1 MATLMDSKSA
11 GFKFSAKLGA
21 TRAILRAFGVF
32 GDPFTRL
39 LQGQEDPYPLYA
51 KVRQRGPVHRSHLGT
66 WVTGSH
72 ELGTRIL
79 RDRTLFLNR
88 EQGGVP
94 GHEMM
99 AEIPWNSSILGL
111 DPPDHTRLRRL
122 AQPAFGPRMISKYRV
137 QVEKLCNGL
146 LDDLS
151 TRDGFDLIEDF
162 AGPLPLLVIGELLG
176 VPEEYHDRF
185 IRAGRKV
192 GPVIDGVKSL
202 KMARDFRGAVDD
214 LDQVFTELIELRA
227 KDPGD
232 DLISRLTVANE
243 EGKLST
249 EELLAF
255 CTVLAVTGFETTTN
269 LIGNAVLAMTGD
281 RAQWDLLRE
290 DPDLA
295 PRAVEETLRYDS
307 PALQAQ
313 RVPHGDIALAGH
325 HIRANSSVVVLIG
338 AANRDPEVYD
348 EPDRFDLTRENPAEH
363 LSFSGGIHYC
373 IGAPLARMEGE
384 TALRVLAERLP
395 DLRVAG
401 PVVRRSSPVISG
413 CTRLPV
419 SGTPG

>member
-137 QVEKLCNGL
+137 QVEKLCNAL
-146 LDDLS
+146 LDDLA

-202 KMARDFRGAVDD
+202 KMARDFRSAVDD

-348 EPDRFDLTRENPAEH
+348 DPDRFDLTRENPAEH

-384 TALRVLAERLP
+384 TALRVLVERLP

-419 SGTPG
+419 TGTPG

>member
-11 GFKFSAKLGA
+11 GFAFSAKLGA

-51 KVRQRGPVHRSHLGT
+51 KVRRRGPLHRSHLGA

-72 ELGTRIL
+72 ELGSRIL
-79 RDRTLFLNR
+79 RDRSLFLNR

-99 AEIPWNSSILGL
+99 DEIPWNSSILGL

-122 AQPAFGPRMISKYRV
+122 AQPAFGPRMISKYQV
-137 QVEKLCNGL
+137 QVEKLCHGL
-146 LDDLS
+146 LDQLS
-151 TRDGFDLIEDF
+151 ARDGFDLIEDF

-185 IRAGRKV
+185 IHAGRKV

-202 KMARDFRGAVDD
+202 KMAREFRGAVDD
-214 LDQVFTELIELRA
+214 LDQVFTELIALRA
-227 KDPGD
+227 GDPGD
-232 DLISRLTVANE
+232 DLISRLTVANG

-281 RAQWDLLRE
+281 RAQWDLLR
-290 DPDLA
+290 DDLDLA
-295 PRAVEETLRYDS
+295 PSAVEETLRFDS

-313 RVPHGDIALAGH
+313 RVPHQDIALEGH
-325 HIRANSSVVVLIG
+325 HIRADSSVVVLIG

-401 PVVRRSSPVISG
+401 QVRRRSSPVISG

-419 SGTPG
+419 TGTPA

>member
-72 ELGTRIL
+72 ELGSRIL

-214 LDQVFTELIELRA
+214 LDQVFTELIELRS

>member
-39 LQGQEDPYPLYA
+39 LQGQQDPYPLYA

-146 LDDLS
+146 LDDLA

-227 KDPGD
+227 KDPGE

-281 RAQWDLLRE
+281 RAQWDMLRE

-419 SGTPG
+419 SGTPA

>member
-146 LDDLS
+146 LDELS

-313 RVPHGDIALAGH
+313 RVPHGDMALAGH

-348 EPDRFDLTRENPAEH
+348 DPDRFDLTRENPAEH

>member
-146 LDDLS
+146 LDDLA

-401 PVVRRSSPVISG
+401 PVVRRNSPVISG

>member
-11 GFKFSAKLGA
+11 GFAFSAKLGA

-51 KVRQRGPVHRSHLGT
+51 KVRRRGPIHRSHLGA

-72 ELGTRIL
+72 ELGSQIL
-79 RDRTLFLNR
+79 RDRSLFLNR

-99 AEIPWNSSILGL
+99 DEIPWNSSILGL

-137 QVEKLCNGL
+137 QVEKLCHGL
-146 LDDLS
+146 LDQLS
-151 TRDGFDLIEDF
+151 ARDGFDLIEDF

-185 IRAGRKV
+185 IHAGRKV

-202 KMARDFRGAVDD
+202 KMAREFRGAVDD
-214 LDQVFTELIELRA
+214 LDQVFTELIALRA
-227 KDPGD
+227 DEPGD
-232 DLISRLTVANE
+232 DLISRLTVANG

-281 RAQWDLLRE
+281 RAQWDLLRD

-313 RVPHGDIALAGH
+313 RVPHQDIALEGH
-325 HIRANSSVVVLIG
+325 HIRAGSSVVVLIG

-401 PVVRRSSPVISG
+401 QVRRRSSPVISG

-419 SGTPG
+419 TGTPA

>member
-72 ELGTRIL
+72 ELGSRIL

-146 LDDLS
+146 LDELS
-151 TRDGFDLIEDF
+151 ARDGFDLIEDF

-185 IRAGRKV
+185 ISAGRKV

-202 KMARDFRGAVDD
+202 KMARDFRGAVDS
-214 LDQVFTELIELRA
+214 LDEVFTELIELRA

-348 EPDRFDLTRENPAEH
+348 DPDRFDLTRENPAEH

-419 SGTPG
+419 SGKPG

>member
-146 LDDLS
+146 LDELS

-348 EPDRFDLTRENPAEH
+348 DPDRFDLTRENPAEH

>member
-1 MATLMDSKSA
+1 MTTLMDSKSA

-51 KVRQRGPVHRSHLGT
+51 KVRQRGPIHRSHLGT

-72 ELGTRIL
+72 ELGSRVL
-79 RDRTLFLNR
+79 RDRSLFLNR

-99 AEIPWNSSILGL
+99 DEIPWNSSILGL

-137 QVEKLCNGL
+137 QVEKLCHGL
-146 LDDLS
+146 LDQLS
-151 TRDGFDLIEDF
+151 ARDGFDLIEDF

-176 VPEEYHDRF
+176 VPEEYHNRF

-202 KMARDFRGAVDD
+202 KMAREFRGAVDD
-214 LDQVFTELIELRA
+214 LDQVFTELIALRA
-227 KDPGD
+227 EDPGE
-232 DLISRLTVANE
+232 DLISRLTVANG
-243 EGKLST
+243 EGRLTT

-281 RAQWDLLRE
+281 RAQWGLLRD

-313 RVPHGDIALAGH
+313 RVPHQDIALEGH

-338 AANRDPEVYD
+338 AANRDPEVYE

-401 PVVRRSSPVISG
+401 PVRRRSSPVISG
-413 CTRLPV
+413 CTQLPV
-419 SGTPG
+419 AGTPA

>member
-11 GFKFSAKLGA
+11 GFAFSAKLGA

-51 KVRQRGPVHRSHLGT
+51 KVRRRGPLHRSHLGA

-72 ELGTRIL
+72 ELGSRIL
-79 RDRTLFLNR
+79 RDRSLFLNR

-99 AEIPWNSSILGL
+99 DEIPWNSSILGL

-122 AQPAFGPRMISKYRV
+122 AQPAFGPRMISKYQV
-137 QVEKLCNGL
+137 QVEKLCHGL
-146 LDDLS
+146 LDQLS
-151 TRDGFDLIEDF
+151 ARDGFDLIEDF

-185 IRAGRKV
+185 IHAGRKV

-202 KMARDFRGAVDD
+202 KMAREFRGAVDD
-214 LDQVFTELIELRA
+214 LDQVFTELIALRA
-227 KDPGD
+227 GDPGD
-232 DLISRLTVANE
+232 DLISRLTVANG

-281 RAQWDLLRE
+281 RAQWDLLR
-290 DPDLA
+290 DDLDLA
-295 PRAVEETLRYDS
+295 PSAVEETLRYDS

-313 RVPHGDIALAGH
+313 RVPHQDIALEGH
-325 HIRANSSVVVLIG
+325 HIRADSSVVVLIG

-401 PVVRRSSPVISG
+401 QVRRRSSPVISG

-419 SGTPG
+419 TGTPA

>member
-72 ELGTRIL
+72 ELGSRIL

-146 LDDLS
+146 LDDLP

-214 LDQVFTELIELRA
+214 LDQVFTELIELRS